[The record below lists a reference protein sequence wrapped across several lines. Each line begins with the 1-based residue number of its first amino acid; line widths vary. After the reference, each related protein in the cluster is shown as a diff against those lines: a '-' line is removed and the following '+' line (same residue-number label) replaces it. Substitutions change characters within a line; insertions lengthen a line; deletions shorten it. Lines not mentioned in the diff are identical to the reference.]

1 MKCSWFN
8 CNKEATVKIVN
19 MNEGN
24 CDEHWEINLLRFG
37 CPDMFESLPEP
48 PEEQKYENQKIE

>member
-8 CNKEATVKIVN
+8 CNKEATVKIVRTN
-19 MNEGN
+19 QGN

-37 CPDMFESLPEP
+37 CPNMFEPLPEL
-48 PEEQKYENQKIE
+48 PESQEDKDE